1 MKQPIQLERITYP
14 ATGIQW
20 TCDNAEAICEFT
32 GELISTECNGYL
44 MLRNGW
50 GLVFSMQPDS
60 WMVRGADQQL
70 RYYPQHKFEVMY
82 REKSDNQ

>member
-1 MKQPIQLERITYP
+1 MKEPIKLKRITYP

-20 TCDNAEAICEFT
+20 TGENKEVIEEFT
-32 GELISTECNGYL
+32 ELTGTVCNGYL

-60 WMVRGADQQL
+60 WMILGADRTL

-82 REKSDNQ
+82 KEAK